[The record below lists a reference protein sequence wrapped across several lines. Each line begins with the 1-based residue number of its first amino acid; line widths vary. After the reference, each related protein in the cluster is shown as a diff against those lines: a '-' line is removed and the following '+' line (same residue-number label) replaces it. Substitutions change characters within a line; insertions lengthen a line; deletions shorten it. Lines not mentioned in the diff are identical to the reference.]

1 MDAEAT
7 AAAASPRQAQI
18 VEMVGTRGFIPIDE
32 LARHFRVTAQTIRS
46 DVNRL
51 CRDGV
56 LRRYHGGV
64 GPVST
69 QENATF
75 AKRRVQRHA
84 EKVRIAAL
92 LAEHVPDHASL
103 FLHYGTTM
111 QAVAAA
117 LAKHRGLLVVTNNIG
132 AVATL
137 RPAEGMKIL
146 LVGGQVSPDE
156 QCTQGQEATSFIDR
170 FTADFGLISCGS
182 VGPDGTLYEFGF
194 EAAETARAITA
205 NARQVYL
212 AIDAQKFDRKGLV
225 KVGHIS
231 GISALFTDRPPPP
244 AIAAILRDRGI
255 PVHIAPGR

>member
-1 MDAEAT
+1 MDAEAPELT
-7 AAAASPRQAQI
+7 ASPRQRQI
-18 VEMVGTRGFIPIDE
+18 VEMAGTRGFLPIDE
-32 LARHFRVTAQTIRS
+32 LARHFQVTAQTIRS

-51 CRDGV
+51 CREGV

-69 QENATF
+69 QDNATF

-84 EKVRIAAL
+84 EKARIAAL
-92 LAEHVPDHASL
+92 VAQHVPDHASL

-117 LAKHRGLLVVTNNIG
+117 LAKHRGLLVVTNNIS

-137 RPAEGMKIL
+137 RGADGMRIL
-146 LVGGQVSPDE
+146 LAGGQVSLDE
-156 QCTQGQEATSFIDR
+156 QCTQGQEATAFIDR
-170 FTADFGLISCGS
+170 FTADFGLLSVGA

-194 EAAETARAITA
+194 EAAATARAITS
-205 NARQVYL
+205 NARQIHL

-225 KVGHIS
+225 KVGHIG

-244 AIAAILRDRGI
+244 TIARILGERGI
-255 PVHIAPGR
+255 PVYLAPG